1 MAASKSTQAEVEYR
15 VNRFVRIVSNG
26 GRRSDCIRFAAEN
39 WGVSERTVDTYLKKA
54 REKMKEDFD
63 IDRPQMIADLLGQL
77 STIQMEARR
86 AGQLHVALGA
96 INTAA
101 RLTSL
106 CS

>member
-1 MAASKSTQAEVEYR
+1 MSASKSTQAEVEYR
-15 VNRFVRIVSNG
+15 VNRFVRIISNG
-26 GRRSDCIRFAAEN
+26 GRRSDCVRFAADN
-39 WGVSERTVDTYLKKA
+39 WGVSERTVDNYLKRA

-86 AGQLHVALGA
+86 SGQLHVALGA

-101 RLTSL
+101 KLTSL

>member
-54 REKMKEDFD
+54 REIANKSIESLNWNNGFYRKD
-63 IDRPQMIADLLGQL
+63 IGFKIIDK
-77 STIQMEARR
+77 
-86 AGQLHVALGA
+86 
-96 INTAA
+96 
-101 RLTSL
+101 
-106 CS
+106 